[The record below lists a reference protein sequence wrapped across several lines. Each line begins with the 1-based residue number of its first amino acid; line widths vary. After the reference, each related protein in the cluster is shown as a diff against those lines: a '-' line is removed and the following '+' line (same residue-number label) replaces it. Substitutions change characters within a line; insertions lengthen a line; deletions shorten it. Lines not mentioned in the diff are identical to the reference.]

1 MAQNTPWYEQY
12 HTVKAG
18 RNWRS
23 WPLVRH
29 VRGARLRR
37 LQPLGAGRHDDL
49 SIIRYYWAEF
59 LEERRA
65 DFRGCALEIGE
76 TATIRYYGGAGLQM
90 ADALDLA
97 PHSPEVKVVAD
108 LARAGHVPGAQYD
121 LFLVQF
127 TNNVIYDIPSAL
139 YHAVRLL
146 RPGGVL
152 LTNFWCTDFYF
163 HTGLDMGTGAPL
175 YMHWFFTPIQVE
187 NLLRGIGLAPGD
199 YMLRVYGNLLA
210 KTAFL
215 TNLPARELTPRE
227 RDTCDPGQPLLICAR
242 IVRPPDWQCVKP
254 AETDPLWLPAAP
266 PMRVHPETGHY
277 GDAYLR

>member
-1 MAQNTPWYEQY
+1 
-12 HTVKAG
+12 
-18 RNWRS
+18 
-23 WPLVRH
+23 
-29 VRGARLRR
+29 
-37 LQPLGAGRHDDL
+37 
-49 SIIRYYWAEF
+49 
-59 LEERRA
+59 
-65 DFRGCALEIGE
+65 
-76 TATIRYYGGAGLQM
+76 
-90 ADALDLA
+90 
-97 PHSPEVKVVAD
+97 
-108 LARAGHVPGAQYD
+108 VPGAQYD